1 MLINFISNSNF
12 LKKCADETIAFRSD
26 LKGRK
31 FAQERALTVTWS
43 GWSIVRGRAFE
54 CTSPVLGAR
63 FFFGVSR
70 SFSLDYRSSIVLSV
84 KRGRAGRRVFF
95 CVWRTHANGTTH
107 TKKNEQKSP
116 HQQHSESPPP
126 HPTNKNQSID
136 DQIVF
141 IRLVSVA
148 CSCCSSTNWKY
159 WKNLFLEFFWGVSK
173 QPTEL

>member
-95 CVWRTHANGTTH
+95 CVTNARQRNNTHKKKRTKVPPSAALRVL
-107 TKKNEQKSP
+107 
-116 HQQHSESPPP
+116 PPP

-159 WKNLFLEFFWGVSK
+159 WKNLFLEFFLGVSK